1 MKTPKKGISCD
12 KSPKNAMSCEV
23 FLSQLWHF
31 FGIEAECTCFLEMGG
46 AQHSVWVDIAQE
58 TRANPQR
65 SLKRASKEPK
75 RKKLAI
81 NLKIQVHYMG
91 FSLYLTVYV
100 WH

>member
-1 MKTPKKGISCD
+1 M
-12 KSPKNAMSCEV
+12 
-23 FLSQLWHF
+23 L
-31 FGIEAECTCFLEMGG
+31 FLEMGG

-65 SLKRASKEPK
+65 SLKRAQK
-75 RKKLAI
+75 KKLAI
-81 NLKIQVHYMG
+81 NLKIQAHYMS